1 MKASAQADK
10 GASGPGIRPAGS
22 GSVASLRPSFLS
34 KKPHCPAEPN
44 AVASCA
50 PFCSL
55 PPAVWIALK
64 RNWVWKAASPADRR
78 NSILNHE
85 ILKGSTH
92 CRAERLS
99 QLGHRH
105 LLPEEELGL
114 ESSLSCRKQR
124 TDSRSCITKNER
136 SSYLGILCDR
146 AACHMDG
153 SAKERAL
160 KSGLFC

>member
-1 MKASAQADK
+1 VTNNVLFAFVPLIRSTRKPLTYFGVKPALLKASAQADR

-55 PPAVWIALK
+55 PPAVWMALN

-78 NSILNHE
+78 NSILIYE
-85 ILKGSTH
+85 FLKGSTH
-92 CRAERLS
+92 CPIEPNAWDIAVCCLK
-99 QLGHRH
+99 G
-105 LLPEEELGL
+105 
-114 ESSLSCRKQR
+114 
-124 TDSRSCITKNER
+124 NWVW
-136 SSYLGILCDR
+136 R
-146 AACHMDG
+146 AASLAG
-153 SAKERAL
+153 SK
-160 KSGLFC
+160 GLVLDCARTKA